1 MPATVWELP
10 WYSRVCG
17 TSGTEDNNMN
27 ILVIGGGGRE
37 HAVAAALRKSPRVNK
52 IWCAPGNGGTAGFC
66 ENVPVSA
73 TDLNGVRDFCAR
85 TRPDLV
91 VVTPD
96 DPLAL
101 GMVDMLEE
109 MGVPAFGPVQKAAEI
124 ESSKAFAKAFMARHN
139 IPTAACFVFDRPEDA
154 LRHIAERPAPMVI
167 KADGLAAGKGVFI
180 CETKAEAM
188 DAARLIQVDKAF
200 GEAGSRVLVEDF
212 LTGPEVSVLCFT
224 DGKTIVPL
232 PAAQDHKR
240 LLNGDR
246 GPNTG
251 GMGAYSPVSVYT
263 PELAQ
268 KCMEK
273 IFRPTVNGM
282 AEEGRVFRG
291 VLYFSL
297 MLTSEGPMVIEYNAR
312 LGDPETQ
319 VVLPLLRSDLVEI
332 LLACR
337 NSTLTESAVVCAPLA
352 GCCVVM
358 AGKSYPQGSDKGL
371 LISGVEEAEKTALVF
386 QAGTQ
391 LKDGALYTSGGRVL
405 CVSYQAPTL
414 RDAVAGAY
422 SALEKVHF
430 EGAQYRTDIAAKDP
444 ASR

>member
-1 MPATVWELP
+1 
-10 WYSRVCG
+10 
-17 TSGTEDNNMN
+17 MN

-37 HAVAAALRKSPRVNK
+37 HAVAAALRKSPRVNQ
-52 IWCAPGNGGTAGFC
+52 IWCAPGNGGTAAFC
-66 ENVPVSA
+66 ENVPIA
-73 TDLNGVRDFCAR
+73 AADLPGVRDFCACA
-85 TRPDLV
+85 RPDLV

-109 MGVPAFGPVQKAAEI
+109 MGVPAFGPRKNAAEI
-124 ESSKAFAKAFMARHN
+124 ESSKAFAKEFMARHH
-139 IPTAACFVFDRPEDA
+139 IPTAACRVFDRPEDA
-154 LRHIAERPAPMVI
+154 VRHIGGRSAPMVI
-167 KADGLAAGKGVFI
+167 KADGLAAGKGVFV
-180 CETKAEAM
+180 CETKEEALH
-188 DAARLIQVDKAF
+188 AARLIQIDRVF

-232 PAAQDHKR
+232 PASQDHKR
-240 LLNGDR
+240 LLDGDK

-251 GMGAYSPVSVYT
+251 GMGAYSPVSAYT

-268 KCMEK
+268 QCMDE
-273 IFRPTVNGM
+273 IFRPTLSGM

-297 MLTSEGPMVIEYNAR
+297 MLTPDGPMVIEYNAR

-319 VVLPLLRSDLVEI
+319 AVLPLLTSDLAEI

-337 NSTLTESAVVCAPLA
+337 NGTLTEAHVACAPLA

-358 AGKSYPQGSDKGL
+358 AGKSYPKGSDKGL
-371 LISGVEEAEKTALVF
+371 PISGVGEAEKTALVF
-386 QAGTQ
+386 QAGTRREG
-391 LKDGALYTSGGRVL
+391 GALYTSGGRVL
-405 CVSYQAPTL
+405 CVSCQAPSL
-414 RDAVAGAY
+414 KEAVAGAY
-422 SALEKVHF
+422 VALGKIHF
-430 EGAQYRTDIAAKDP
+430 DGARYRTDIAAKDP
-444 ASR
+444 KSR